1 MRVSIVS
8 IVVTGLMVAARPL
21 FAAPPDD
28 LSAYCR
34 ATHGAVQFQVRC
46 LYTEKA
52 AKERLAS
59 TRASVTPD
67 AWSRCESSSGSWG
80 AMESCLQSGTAGGA
94 ATSVGGSAS
103 GEPRADEGARPE
115 ATGTAAAPPAPAS
128 AGAPAS
134 AATSPSPPAPGSPS
148 TVILGPQ
155 GGSTASAAEPNR
167 VTRPVTEAEAERHL
181 KGVLER
187 SGESQARCTKK
198 QYSGGWV
205 TVCE

>member
-1 MRVSIVS
+1 MRVPIVS
-8 IVVTGLMVAARPL
+8 IVVAGLMVAARPL

-67 AWSRCESSSGSWG
+67 AWSRCESSSASWG
-80 AMESCLQSGTAGGA
+80 AMESCLQPAAAGGA
-94 ATSVGGSAS
+94 TTSVGG
-103 GEPRADEGARPE
+103 GA
-115 ATGTAAAPPAPAS
+115 T
-128 AGAPAS
+128 
-134 AATSPSPPAPGSPS
+134 GSPS

-155 GGSTASAAEPNR
+155 GGSTAAAAEPNR
-167 VTRPVTEAEAERHL
+167 VSRPVSEAEAERHL

-187 SGESQARCTKK
+187 SGEPQARCTKK